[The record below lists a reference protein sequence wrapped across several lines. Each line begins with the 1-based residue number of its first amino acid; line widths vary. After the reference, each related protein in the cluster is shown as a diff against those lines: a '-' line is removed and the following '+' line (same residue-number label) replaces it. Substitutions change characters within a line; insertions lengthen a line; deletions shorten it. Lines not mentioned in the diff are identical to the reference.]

1 MNLFGVHLTVLAG
14 PGLPIPLPQSA
25 LDALDTLEIAL
36 GTDEPSALQA
46 QFKAG
51 RGTTLVDIADYPLMN
66 QAGLKAGSRIV
77 IMLALGIIP
86 TVLFDGIVTQT
97 QLNPGQGQGDG
108 TLAVTAADV
117 RAVMDRVER
126 SDSYPAMPVAAIA
139 AMVMARYAQH
149 GLIPMVIPP
158 PVMDVDLPI
167 DRVPTQAGT
176 DLQFLK
182 QLAERTGCI
191 FTVTPGP
198 APMTSTGYFG
208 PEPRIGLPQSA
219 LTVNMGPDTNVLQID
234 FQNNA
239 TDAHAVTGEV
249 QDRSTNQSIP
259 IRTTP
264 PLAMPLAAESA
275 LANPVTAGERRYEAR
290 GGRSAAGATAE
301 AQAQAERSAQVLTA
315 EGDLDGTRYGRVLQ
329 PRQLVG
335 LRGAGRAHDGFYFV
349 REVKHQLKRGE
360 YKQHFKLSREGL
372 GTTTP
377 VVVP

>member
-1 MNLFGVHLTVLAG
+1 MNLFGIHLTVLAG
-14 PGLPIPLPQSA
+14 PGLPVPLPQRA

-51 RGTTLVDIADYPLMN
+51 RGSTLAEIADYPIMN
-66 QAGLKAGSRIV
+66 QPGLRAGSRIV
-77 IMLALGIIP
+77 VLLTLGILP
-86 TVLFDGIVTQT
+86 TVLFDGVITQT

-126 SDSYPAMPVAAIA
+126 SESYPAMPIAAIA
-139 AMVMARYAQH
+139 AMVMARYAPY
-149 GLIPMVIPP
+149 GLIPMILPP
-158 PVMDVDLPI
+158 LVMDVDLPI

-176 DLQFLK
+176 DLQFLR
-182 QLAERTGCI
+182 QLAERAGCI

-219 LTVNMGPDTNVLQID
+219 LTVNMGPDSNVLSIN
-234 FQNNA
+234 FQNDA
-239 TDAHAVTGEV
+239 TDAHAVTGDV
-249 QDRSTNQSIP
+249 QDRSTNRTVP
-259 IRTTP
+259 VRTTP
-264 PLAMPLAAESA
+264 PLAVPLATEPA

-290 GGRSAAGATAE
+290 GGRSATVAIAE

-335 LRGAGRAHDGFYFV
+335 LRGCGRAHDGLYFV

-377 VVVP
+377 VVLP